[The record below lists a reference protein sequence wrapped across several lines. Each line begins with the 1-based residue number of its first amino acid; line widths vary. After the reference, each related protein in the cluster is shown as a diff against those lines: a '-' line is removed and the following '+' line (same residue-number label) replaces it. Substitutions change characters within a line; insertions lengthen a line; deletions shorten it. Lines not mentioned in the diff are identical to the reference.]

1 MISDQDETETSVT
14 DGKMPAVSRRR
25 RAIEIVG
32 FLLGLGVLAW
42 LVMIAIRDGDW
53 RRVVEA
59 DPYLLAGLLGCT
71 IISAILNGATFWAT
85 IRPIRRIGFFELQG
99 VNLVATMLNYA
110 PVRLGMISR
119 FAWHMRVD
127 GLRFLDVVAWFA
139 SVLVLIATAIMVFGV
154 ATAIVP
160 DVGPGWWFLVVL
172 GVLVAGASLS
182 LVPRI
187 AWIRRHGRG
196 ADRILE
202 SPFARWIGL
211 LLRMLDVGTYA
222 GRIAFSLAILGI
234 EMSPSHIILLAVV
247 ALVTNLLPIGRFG
260 FRELAVAWT
269 ASRLG
274 SDSVVDVPWEQLAL
288 VESGA
293 ELLIY
298 LPLGILCAPWFAIG
312 LRRGALK
319 RGTAT
324 GQERSSSAPDVE
336 SENEEPQRDR

>member
-1 MISDQDETETSVT
+1 MNSDPDETEATT
-14 DGKMPAVSRRR
+14 DGTIPAVSRRR
-25 RAIEIVG
+25 RAIEVVGFIVG
-32 FLLGLGVLAW
+32 IGVLAW
-42 LVMIAIRDGDW
+42 LVLVAVREGDW

-71 IISAILNGATFWAT
+71 VLSAICNGATFWVT
-85 IRPIRRIGFFELQG
+85 IRPVRRIGFLELQG

-110 PVRLGMISR
+110 PVRLGMVSR

-127 GLRFLDVVAWFA
+127 GIRFLDVVAWFA
-139 SVLVLIATAIMVFGV
+139 SVLVLIATALVVFGL
-154 ATAIVP
+154 ATAIFP
-160 DVGPGWWFLVVL
+160 DVGPGWWSLVLV
-172 GVLVAGASLS
+172 GVLIAGAVLS

-187 AWIRRHGRG
+187 GWIRRHGRG

-202 SPFARWIGL
+202 SSFARWIGI

-293 ELLIY
+293 ELLVY
-298 LPLGILCAPWFAIG
+298 LPLGLICSPWFALR
-312 LRRGALK
+312 LRRGDTRSGK
-319 RGTAT
+319 PSTGNPGTASE
-324 GQERSSSAPDVE
+324 GDE
-336 SENEEPQRDR
+336 SHQKQSDP